1 MRHAF
6 TAAAATAIA
15 MAGPAIAQEENEI
28 AMEEIPAEAMDA
40 AQGAADGIGCT
51 FESAAMD
58 DDGGTETIEISGTM
72 EDGMECEVDVLADG
86 TVEEVEEQIGMEMV
100 PDAVASAL
108 DSEMS
113 GFEPAYIEKSTRD
126 DGSAVFYEF
135 EGMHDGT
142 EVDVEVAEDGSGL
155 TMVEDTAG

>member
-51 FESAAMD
+51 F
-58 DDGGTETIEISGTM
+58 
-72 EDGMECEVDVLADG
+72 
-86 TVEEVEEQIGMEMV
+86 
-100 PDAVASAL
+100 
-108 DSEMS
+108 
-113 GFEPAYIEKSTRD
+113 
-126 DGSAVFYEF
+126 
-135 EGMHDGT
+135 
-142 EVDVEVAEDGSGL
+142 
-155 TMVEDTAG
+155 